1 LYRLVDLI
9 TTVRHMFM
17 QHGRKMDQG
26 QHPPG
31 YAAGYACAFS
41 KWARTIGQC
50 SSACAFAHLHLVPMR
65 AVLRY
70 IHLPMDL
77 KRWLHTDDTP
87 RWQRISTRFLL
98 LATLAVMIALVW
110 LWAR

>member
-1 LYRLVDLI
+1 
-9 TTVRHMFM
+9 
-17 QHGRKMDQG
+17 
-26 QHPPG
+26 
-31 YAAGYACAFS
+31 
-41 KWARTIGQC
+41 
-50 SSACAFAHLHLVPMR
+50 MR